1 MKKKES
7 QATTT
12 QKRKVTRKRSKCK
25 PLSPPLLDRRQKA
38 FPQSIVLLSMLKK
51 KILNSSRLLR

>member
-1 MKKKES
+1 MRKES

-25 PLSPPLLDRRQKA
+25 PLSLPLLDKKQKA
-38 FPQSIVLLSMLKK
+38 FLQSIVLLSMLRK
-51 KILNSSRLLR
+51 KILNLSRLLR